1 MSDQPAD
8 RQATWAD
15 VVAAPEHMTAELISG
30 DLIVR
35 PRPPVRHARTALR
48 IAQSLAGKDRDAPDG
63 WVILPAA
70 ELHLGRPDPR
80 SLVLVPDFSGWH
92 ADAVPDIDDA
102 IAVEVVP
109 DWVCEIL
116 SPSTQRHDRVVKM
129 SVYASLGVRHV
140 WLVEPVHGFV
150 EVYELRDGVWA
161 RVQAASAE
169 ERMVLA
175 PFGVVEVGRWF
186 L

>member
-1 MSDQPAD
+1 MNTSQ
-8 RQATWAD
+8 
-15 VVAAPEHMTAELISG
+15 
-30 DLIVR
+30 
-35 PRPPVRHARTALR
+35 
-48 IAQSLAGKDRDAPDG
+48 
-63 WVILPAA
+63 
-70 ELHLGRPDPR
+70 
-80 SLVLVPDFSGWH
+80 SLVLVPDFSGWRV
-92 ADAVPDIDDA
+92 DAVPDIDDA

-116 SPSTQRHDRVVKM
+116 SPTTQRDIRVAKM
-129 SVYASLGVRHV
+129 AVYASLGVRHV

-169 ERMVLA
+169 EGVVLA

>member
-1 MSDQPAD
+1 MSAQPAH
-8 RQATWAD
+8 RYATWDD

-30 DLIVR
+30 DLILL
-35 PRPPVRHARTALR
+35 PRPSARHGRLALR

-63 WVILPAA
+63 WVIIPEA

-80 SLVLVPDFSGWH
+80 SLVLVPDFSGWRV
-92 ADAVPDIDDA
+92 DAVPDIDDA

-116 SPSTQRHDRVVKM
+116 SPSTQRHDRLVKM
-129 SVYASLGVRHV
+129 SVYASLGVGHA
-140 WLVEPVHGFV
+140 WLVDPVEGFV
-150 EVYELRDGVWA
+150 EVYALRDGVWA
-161 RVQAASAE
+161 RVQVASTE
-169 ERMVLA
+169 ERVVLA